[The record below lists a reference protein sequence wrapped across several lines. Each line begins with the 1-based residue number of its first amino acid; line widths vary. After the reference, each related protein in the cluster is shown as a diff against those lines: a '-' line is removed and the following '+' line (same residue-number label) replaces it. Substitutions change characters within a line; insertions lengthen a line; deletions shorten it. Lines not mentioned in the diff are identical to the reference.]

1 MRDDAA
7 ASDKIRLVL
16 PAEPQYGRLAR
27 ITVSDLAL
35 RLGFTYRAIEDLRLA
50 VDETIILLLRPEGR
64 AGTITLVFSV
74 DQAGVGI
81 DATTTAGED
90 QHWVDQGAL
99 AGSRRSS
106 TTRSTPTPST
116 SRATTSTS
124 SSTTPDALPPK
135 LGICDGRIDGFTMP
149 SFRGGG

>member
-27 ITVSDLAL
+27 ITVSGLAL

-50 VDETIILLLRPEGR
+50 VDEAVILLLRPEGR

-74 DQAGVGI
+74 DHLGVGI
-81 DATTTAGED
+81 DATSTAGED

-99 AGSRRSS
+99 ARFEAIVGDTVDSYAVDETGHHVHLLKRY
-106 TTRSTPTPST
+106 
-116 SRATTSTS
+116 
-124 SSTTPDALPPK
+124 
-135 LGICDGRIDGFTMP
+135 G
-149 SFRGGG
+149 

>member
-7 ASDKIRLVL
+7 ATDKIRLVL

-27 ITVSDLAL
+27 ITVSNLAM
-35 RLGFTYRAIEDLRLA
+35 RIGFTYRAIDDLRLA
-50 VDETIILLLRPEGR
+50 VDESIILLLRPEGR
-64 AGTITLVFSV
+64 AGTITLLFRV

-99 AGSRRSS
+99 ARFEAIVGDTVDSY
-106 TTRSTPTPST
+106 
-116 SRATTSTS
+116 AV
-124 SSTTPDALPPK
+124 DEAGHHVHLFK
-135 LGICDGRIDGFTMP
+135 HYA
-149 SFRGGG
+149 